1 MQETPRYNLW
11 QIYTTINEWIR
22 FADTKA
28 GVALAAHGAVFT
40 VAMPAIMK
48 EKQYFSQH
56 PFLTCNM
63 VFCTLCAVVSVF
75 YGIRCILPRLNVGE
89 ARSLIFFAHI
99 AQAYDNSDSFAAHS
113 RKHFRDADGYE
124 VQVLDQ
130 IWANARVAWS
140 KHKDSAFCL
149 RALVVEMILAVGGF
163 FAAFFFT

>member
-1 MQETPRYNLW
+1 MQETPRDNLW

-89 ARSLIFFAHI
+89 ARSLIFLLI
-99 AQAYDNSDSFAAHS
+99 S
-113 RKHFRDADGYE
+113 RKRMIIRIRLPRTRESIFAMLMDMKCRCWTKYGPMPELHGQNTKIPLSVF
-124 VQVLDQ
+124 
-130 IWANARVAWS
+130 ARSWL
-140 KHKDSAFCL
+140 K
-149 RALVVEMILAVGGF
+149 
-163 FAAFFFT
+163 